1 MASAQHLITMATDL
15 LALTAIA
22 SDTEREDDLVDGNE
36 VLQQVLKSLRFNISE
51 NEAQIICGPLP
62 KVRIAS
68 AHLIQ
73 LLQNLLANAL
83 KYRKPEQTPRI
94 EISAVRQGPEWI
106 FAVADNGIG
115 FDPAYAERIFG
126 IFKRLHRRDEYPG
139 TGIGL
144 AICSRIVSAYGGRI
158 WAEGH
163 PGAGAIFRFAIS
175 AEPQE
180 LEQSTS
186 EHPTKILVVEDNP
199 LDLRMIRDALQQEAT
214 WAIEMEVAEDG
225 EAAIH
230 YLKQRGSHLGAAP
243 PDVIVLD
250 LNLPKRDGTEVLQMI
265 RSTDNL
271 RGLPVLIFS
280 SSLEVVV
287 EERVRAA
294 NVAPDGYIKK
304 PSDVDDFLA
313 FGGALRRFYGK
324 HNRPIPNRY
333 KAEAGVP

>member
-1 MASAQHLITMATDL
+1 
-15 LALTAIA
+15 
-22 SDTEREDDLVDGNE
+22 
-36 VLQQVLKSLRFNISE
+36 
-51 NEAQIICGPLP
+51 
-62 KVRIAS
+62 
-68 AHLIQ
+68 
-73 LLQNLLANAL
+73 
-83 KYRKPEQTPRI
+83 
-94 EISAVRQGPEWI
+94 
-106 FAVADNGIG
+106 
-115 FDPAYAERIFG
+115 
-126 IFKRLHRRDEYPG
+126 
-139 TGIGL
+139 
-144 AICSRIVSAYGGRI
+144 
-158 WAEGH
+158 
-163 PGAGAIFRFAIS
+163 
-175 AEPQE
+175 
-180 LEQSTS
+180 
-186 EHPTKILVVEDNP
+186 VEDNP

-294 NVAPDGYIKK
+294 NVAPDGYIRK